1 MEGLTRP
8 FSITEMWDA
17 ISSFKNNKSPGPDG
31 MSIEFYKSVFET
43 RGVYSSHFAEKVPG
57 KKISVIN
64 VFLKSSL
71 KIQEKYSK
79 CPGNFAFI
87 DVFQKSSPKIHKK
100 C

>member
-1 MEGLTRP
+1 MIHSEKLP
-8 FSITEMWDA
+8 ID
-17 ISSFKNNKSPGPDG
+17 
-31 MSIEFYKSVFET
+31 

-57 KKISVIN
+57 KKIGVID
-64 VFLKSSL
+64 VFQKSSL
-71 KIQEKYSK
+71 EIQEKCSK